1 MQLQQSDGIA
11 DHHWPFS
18 AERNATGRIDP
29 QKVLETLAAAGADS
43 VDLIFE
49 IIPGW
54 EDPDERVVDDL
65 VFSVELWRAAIRAGG
80 MEA

>member
-18 AERNATGRIDP
+18 AERNATGRIHP
-29 QKVLETLAAAGADS
+29 EQVLETLASAGAGN

-54 EDPDERVVDDL
+54 EDPDERVLNDL

-80 MEA
+80 MGA